1 MSFQQPEGVDCPKK
15 NTAIFHGQHDNF
27 CPQEQKKWKEEKEN
41 QKRNQGDSWISAES

>member
-27 CPQEQKKWKEEKEN
+27 CPQEQKK
-41 QKRNQGDSWISAES
+41 